1 MGTRDWLFVW
11 GFDASAMRAKAE
23 CSSPSLDHIVALLQ
37 RVSAG
42 SGLTRRAALGRREF
56 VAAGL

>member
-23 CSSPSLDHIVALLQ
+23 CSSPSLEHIVALLQ
-37 RVSAG
+37 PLSAG
-42 SGLTRRAALGRREF
+42 SALNPRRAVPRREI